1 MKFDEKAIEKIVLT
15 EEEVKTLEKAYDIAM
30 DIRDKSK
37 TIASDY
43 AETVM
48 DALADLIYDPSSK
61 QGRYTIGYEKLDKQN
76 QMIYIAIE
84 N

>member
-1 MKFDEKAIEKIVLT
+1 MRIDKPIEKIVLT

-37 TIASDY
+37 TIASNRAD
-43 AETVM
+43 ALM
-48 DALADLIYDPSSK
+48 DALSDLIFDPSDDET
-61 QGRYTIGYEKLDKQN
+61 YIIGYEKQDKQN
-76 QMIYIAIE
+76 QMIYVAIE

>member
-1 MKFDEKAIEKIVLT
+1 MRIDKPIEKIVLT

-30 DIRDKSK
+30 DIRNKSK

-43 AETVM
+43 ADALM
-48 DALADLIYDPSSK
+48 DALSDLIFDPSDD
-61 QGRYTIGYEKLDKQN
+61 QTYTIGYEKLDKQN
-76 QMIYIAIE
+76 QMIYVAIE

>member
-1 MKFDEKAIEKIVLT
+1 MKIDKPIEKIVLT

-37 TIASDY
+37 TIASNRAD
-43 AETVM
+43 ALM
-48 DALADLIYDPSSK
+48 DALSDLIFDPSDDET
-61 QGRYTIGYEKLDKQN
+61 YIIGYEKQDKQK
-76 QMIYIAIE
+76 QMIYVAIE